1 MLSFNLI
8 VIVTKYF
15 LILLAHNNTWN
26 KINKCYLRIQ
36 NNYILSS
43 LIKYKIDF
51 IKIENSIFRLKL
63 QLQLFIHKINCF
75 DILYK
80 ITFN

>member
-26 KINKCYLRIQ
+26 KIKKCYLRIQ

-43 LIKYKIDF
+43 FDKLFFKKIK
-51 IKIENSIFRLKL
+51 KL
-63 QLQLFIHKINCF
+63 MMTTKEVLMK
-75 DILYK
+75 Y
-80 ITFN
+80 